1 MNALLAV
8 MYSLSGRHLPL
19 AGILQSGFRSV
30 PVVELTIQGLVLLTL
45 ICVFAGFYIGVRVN
59 RPRYWD

>member
-1 MNALLAV
+1 MNALLEV
-8 MYSLSGRHLPL
+8 MVLFAGRYPPL
-19 AGILQSGFRSV
+19 AGVAQSGFRSV